1 MGMSEVNEV
10 ILHIGTPKTGTTA
23 LQYAFYSLRE
33 QLEAKGICYPNLV
46 GTGHGWSIERGM
58 GSGNGNITALIDWK
72 SPDKI
77 DRVRQLLNDAVTKCP
92 DSDRIL
98 ISSEVI
104 SKCASSERFWQMLGD
119 AKSAVSQKIKV
130 VIYLRNPFP
139 WFITCYQQLVSG
151 SGFSGDLDDYVAV
164 FMESENDL
172 SFNVQLN
179 IKRISQWAEDY
190 GIDLQLLQYEAALP
204 NLEQHFFKEVLDLDL
219 VEFGFEPRVVNT
231 SMNIMEV
238 HFQRGV
244 NSVST
249 SLGSLLHFER
259 VDSLLGENRRKLSFK
274 EQKHVLSDISRK
286 NLEKAFEKYHRDMA
300 DLVSFAED
308 INYVIDHNSV
318 LFSIDETEAKYRE
331 QFFEL
336 GKFVASSYVNGYINW
351 DWRKKIGEIE

>member
-1 MGMSEVNEV
+1 MSEVNEV

-23 LQYAFYSLRE
+23 LQYAFYSLMTQMQDR
-33 QLEAKGICYPNLV
+33 GICYPDLV
-46 GTGHGWSIERGM
+46 GSGHGWTIERGM
-58 GSGNGNITALIDWK
+58 GSGNGNITARVDWE
-72 SPDKI
+72 SEDKT
-77 DRVRQLLNDAVTKCP
+77 DRVRQLLNDAVAKCP

-104 SKCASSERFWQMLGD
+104 SKCAGNERFWQMLGD

-139 WFITCYQQLVSG
+139 WFLTCYQQLVSG
-151 SGFSGDLDDYVAV
+151 SGFSGDLDDYVDV
-164 FMESENDL
+164 FLQNENDL
-172 SFNVQLN
+172 AFNIQLN
-179 IKRISQWAEDY
+179 IKSIAHWAEVY

-238 HFQRGV
+238 YFQRGV

-259 VDSLLGENRRKLSFK
+259 IDSLLGENRRKLSFK
-274 EQKHVLSDISRK
+274 EQKHVLSDISRQT
-286 NLEKAFEKYHRDMA
+286 LEKAFEKYYRDMA

-308 INYVIDHNSV
+308 INYAIDHNSV

-351 DWRKKIGEIE
+351 DWKKKTGEIV